1 MRHWSKQVFL
11 VIIYAFVVAFYASVV
26 FFTSSLKHETADV
39 LQNLP
44 ELWIQKIMGGRLV
57 PMEMNLI
64 DSLQNIRGTKSVYPR
79 VWGYNF
85 DEATGAIFTVMGT
98 DTSLV
103 GLDFLETKTFKT
115 NSTKQ
120 LDDKSAL
127 VGTGLLEMRG
137 LEIGDFVSLTDSYG
151 EKQSFQIIGVFEAS
165 SDLLTRDL
173 IVLSINS
180 AQKVLGL
187 QPNQCTDIAL
197 EVWNEDEVSNIAKKI
212 DERFLTFRVVTLE
225 QLRSTYQTLFSWRGG
240 IFIYGSLMS
249 VFAFLILAWDKAS
262 GLNSEEKRE
271 LGILKGI
278 GWSIKDV
285 LLMKLWQG
293 GIISITATLTGIILA
308 YLHIFAFN
316 APLLK
321 PFLIGWSVLYPSYDL
336 MPVLELGDLLT
347 IFFLSVIPYLT
358 ATIVPAWKGAIT
370 DPSQAMQG

>member
-1 MRHWSKQVFL
+1 MRHWSKQLFL

-26 FFTSSLKHETADV
+26 FFTSSLKNETLGT

-44 ELWIQKIMGGRLV
+44 EVWIQKIMGGRLV
-57 PMEMNLI
+57 PMEMGLV

-103 GLDFLETKTFKT
+103 GMDFLETETFK
-115 NSTKQ
+115 NNKSKQ
-120 LDDKSAL
+120 LNDKSAL

-151 EKQSFQIIGVFEAS
+151 EKQSFQIVGTFEAS

-180 AQKVLGL
+180 AQNILGL
-187 QPNQCTDIAL
+187 EANQCTDIAL

-212 DERFLTFRVVTLE
+212 DNRFLTLRVVTLE
-225 QLRSTYQTLFSWRGG
+225 QLRSTYQALFSWRGG

-262 GLNSEEKRE
+262 GLSSEEKKE

-278 GWSIKDV
+278 GWNIKDV

-308 YLHIFAFN
+308 YVHVFIFN

-321 PFLIGWSVLYPSYDL
+321 PFLIGWSVLYPAYDL
-336 MPVLELGDLLT
+336 IPVLELGDLLA
-347 IFFLSVIPYLT
+347 ISFLSVIPYLT

>member
-1 MRHWSKQVFL
+1 MRHWSKQLFL
-11 VIIYAFVVAFYASVV
+11 VVIYAFVVAFYASVV
-26 FFTSSLKHETADV
+26 FFTSSLKNETLGT

-57 PMEMNLI
+57 PMEMSLI

-103 GLDFLETKTFKT
+103 GMDFLETKAFK
-115 NSTKQ
+115 NDKSKQ
-120 LDDKSAL
+120 LNDKSAL

-151 EKQSFQIIGVFEAS
+151 EKQSFQIVGAFEAN

-180 AQKVLGL
+180 AQKIIGL
-187 QPNQCTDIAL
+187 EVNQCTDIAL

-212 DERFLTFRVVTLE
+212 DDRFLTFRVVTLE
-225 QLRSTYQTLFSWRGG
+225 QLRSTYQALFSWRGG

-262 GLNSEEKRE
+262 GLSSEEKKE

-278 GWSIKDV
+278 GWNIKDV

-308 YLHIFAFN
+308 YIHVFILN
-316 APLLK
+316 APLAIFAVFFR
-321 PFLIGWSVLYPSYDL
+321 PFIGEGGNVFKL
-336 MPVLELGDLLT
+336 
-347 IFFLSVIPYLT
+347 FLSVENLF
-358 ATIVPAWKGAIT
+358 VLFLFL
-370 DPSQAMQG
+370 